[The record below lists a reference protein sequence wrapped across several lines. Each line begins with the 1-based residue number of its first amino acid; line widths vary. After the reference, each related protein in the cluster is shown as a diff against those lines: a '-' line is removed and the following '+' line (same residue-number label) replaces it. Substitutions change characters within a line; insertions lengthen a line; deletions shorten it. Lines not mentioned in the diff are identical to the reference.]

1 VNGRSA
7 RIVALNLPKEPA
19 MKRLL
24 AYALLPTALAALA
37 GCGGT
42 ACTSSPAPLSQSGN
56 SNCTLAAGS
65 TATVSVGLCGK
76 CSDTSPSCQAEFV
89 NGQLEVAPTVEQCQ
103 ESAGCGV
110 TSGCAVSQPRATC
123 TVTIPATASGQVPI
137 VIVGD
142 STVNGQ
148 LNIGSGTS
156 CNLL

>member
-1 VNGRSA
+1 
-7 RIVALNLPKEPA
+7 

-42 ACTSSPAPLSQSGN
+42 ACTSSPAPLSVSPN
-56 SNCTLAAGS
+56 PSCTLAAGS

-76 CSDTSPSCQAEFV
+76 CTDTAPSCQAEFV
-89 NGQLEVAPTVEQCQ
+89 NNQLEVAPTVQQCQ

-110 TSGCAVSQPRATC
+110 TSACATTQPRATC
-123 TVTIPATASGQVPI
+123 SVTIPASATGQVPI
-137 VIVGD
+137 VIIGD
-142 STVNGQ
+142 STVQGQ
-148 LNIGSGTS
+148 LNIGSGSS